1 MQEKEFK
8 NWMLG
13 RDFSLATITRT
24 LSYLRYIERL
34 GLDIDKVQSMDEIM
48 DFFAKLRNQGVTRK
62 TLNNHIKV
70 LNRYFQFRGIDI
82 HLKYYR
88 EFRDETII
96 IMSDDEVRKILSV
109 RWPHIDVDRRNH
121 AMLELLF
128 ATGVRINELIQLNWS
143 DLYFQKKEKVWMLK
157 VRQGKWGK
165 SREIPVPPKVIKSL
179 DAWRSVQVKTDPNA
193 MFTTTQGRISHAYAR
208 NIITEA
214 GKRAGVPY
222 FHAHLAR
229 HWRAVKWLEQGLD
242 LDIIKTYLGHSS
254 VKVTQIYFKMRE
266 HAKMIEE
273 TKKKDRFF
281 GSWEQIQPMEDSGGD
296 NK

>member
-1 MQEKEFK
+1 MRQKEFK
-8 NWMLG
+8 TWMLA

-34 GLDIDKVQSMDEIM
+34 GLDIDAVQSMDEVY
-48 DFFAKLRNQGVTRK
+48 DFFARLRNKGVTRK

-96 IMSDDEVRKILSV
+96 IMSDDEVRKILNV
-109 RWPHIDVDRRNH
+109 HWAHIDVDRRNH

-128 ATGVRINELIQLNWS
+128 ATGVRINELIQLNWG
-143 DLYFQKKEKVWMLK
+143 DIYFQKKEKVWMLK
-157 VRQGKWGK
+157 VRHGKWSK
-165 SREIPVPPKVIKSL
+165 SREIPVPPHVIKSL
-179 DAWRSVQVKTDPNA
+179 ELWRDIQVKTDPNA
-193 MFTTTQGRISHAYAR
+193 IFTTTQGRISHAYAR
-208 NIITEA
+208 NVITDA

-229 HWRAVKWLEQGLD
+229 HWRAVKWLEEGLD

-266 HAKMIEE
+266 KGKMIEE

-281 GSWEQIQPMEDSGGD
+281 GSWEQIHDIEDSGGD
-296 NK
+296 NR